1 MKYLTTV
8 KQEIIF
14 LKNTIFSKNKFIGNE
29 DNEIYKS
36 VIQFEKSNP
45 YDKLSSFLKSFDEKL
60 NI

>member
-45 YDKLSSFLKSFDEKL
+45 MINYPHF
-60 NI
+60 